1 MLVFKRD
8 DDVVSAELEFNDPF
22 NECISKGKLIFGKY
36 STNDALAVD
45 LYMFMEENDAYDG
58 WQPYATLSVNL
69 PVPPAENCFYL
80 KNYSENAELVKQ
92 FEGVLYAPLDEDTK
106 YIASGYVDIPE
117 VRLTDEVIASLEALN
132 NKPVS
137 TK

>member
-8 DDVVSAELEFNDPF
+8 DTGVVSAELEFNDPF
-22 NECISKGKLIFGKY
+22 NECISKGKVVFGSY
-36 STNDALAVD
+36 HTNDALAVE
-45 LYMFMEENDAYDG
+45 LYMFIDDDYFEH

-69 PVPPAENCFYL
+69 PIPPSPNCFYL

-117 VRLTDEVIASLEALN
+117 VQLTDEVIASLEALN